1 MCATGRQWHAREAI
15 RYVPPMSEL
24 PDSAGRIHTWLGSLV
39 IVVACFVVYSP
50 SLGGGFVWD
59 DDTHLLLNPVFQEDG
74 LRRVWF
80 EPPQEINYWP
90 VTFTTYW
97 LEYQLWEFDPLG
109 YRVVNI
115 LLHALA
121 AIVLWAVLRALQIPF
136 SWWIAFVFAIHPVNV
151 ESVAWIAQRKN
162 ILSMLF
168 SLIAALLFLRFE
180 ATKKAS
186 TYVSSVVSFLIAMLS
201 KGAAAPFPAALLL
214 LAWWR
219 RRVITR
225 RDVLLS
231 LPFFLVTI
239 ATSLLEIST
248 QILVAD
254 DVVVRDDS
262 FMSRLAGAGWVVW
275 FYLGKVLWP
284 ANLTFVYP
292 RWEIDATSALSWVP
306 LLAGALLLA
315 TAWRA
320 RSGWGRPV
328 WVALTFYILMLS
340 PVLGFFNIYYMRFSF
355 VADHYQYIAMIG
367 IVTLVVGGVG
377 DALRKAPGLPKFVA
391 PLLGATLIAFF
402 GANTMALSASYES
415 AEILWL
421 ETLEKNPDAFL
432 AHYNLAQ
439 QLHDEDRLEEAALH
453 YREALRVQP
462 RHAESMNN
470 LGKLLQDQ
478 GKSAQAI
485 REYQRAIETSPSYLD
500 PQNNLAILFQQDGR
514 TDEARAQFQR
524 ALETAPDSGVV
535 HFNFSR
541 FLDQTG
547 DPRSALSHYR
557 QAAALMPRDPR
568 IQTALRE
575 AIRRGEK

>member
-1 MCATGRQWHAREAI
+1 
-15 RYVPPMSEL
+15 
-24 PDSAGRIHTWLGSLV
+24 
-39 IVVACFVVYSP
+39 
-50 SLGGGFVWD
+50 
-59 DDTHLLLNPVFQEDG
+59 
-74 LRRVWF
+74 
-80 EPPQEINYWP
+80 
-90 VTFTTYW
+90 
-97 LEYQLWEFDPLG
+97 
-109 YRVVNI
+109 
-115 LLHALA
+115 
-121 AIVLWAVLRALQIPF
+121 
-136 SWWIAFVFAIHPVNV
+136 
-151 ESVAWIAQRKN
+151 
-162 ILSMLF
+162 
-168 SLIAALLFLRFE
+168 
-180 ATKKAS
+180 
-186 TYVSSVVSFLIAMLS
+186 
-201 KGAAAPFPAALLL
+201 
-214 LAWWR
+214 
-219 RRVITR
+219 
-225 RDVLLS
+225 
-231 LPFFLVTI
+231 
-239 ATSLLEIST
+239 
-248 QILVAD
+248 
-254 DVVVRDDS
+254 
-262 FMSRLAGAGWVVW
+262 MSRLAGAGWVVW

-328 WVALTFYILMLS
+328 LVALTFYILMLS

-377 DALRKAPGLPKFVA
+377 DAIQKRPGLPKFVA

-402 GANTMALSASYES
+402 GANTMALSASYKS

-421 ETLEKNPDAFL
+421 KTLDKNPDAFL

-453 YREALRVQP
+453 YREALRLQP

-478 GKSAQAI
+478 GESAQAI
-485 REYQRAIETSPSYLD
+485 REYQRAIESSPSYLA
-500 PQNNLAILFQQDGR
+500 PQNNLAILFQQEGR

-524 ALETAPDSGVV
+524 ALETDPDSGVV

-547 DPRSALSHYR
+547 DPRSALAHYR

-568 IQTALRE
+568 IQAALRE